1 MSASRLAAS
10 LTLWMFA
17 AAAYAAPAEL
27 DDGLLVADPAD
38 VSLFR
43 VPLETLTPGEVAAE
57 FPDTTSVL
65 VFKGDRLVFERYFGA
80 GPGIAAT
87 TTRARSPRP

>member
-1 MSASRLAAS
+1 MFASRFAAL
-10 LTLWMFA
+10 LTLLIFA
-17 AAAYAAPAEL
+17 AAAYAAPADLE
-27 DDGLLVADPAD
+27 DGLLVAEPAD

-43 VPLETLTPGEVAAE
+43 APLETLTPAVVTAE

-65 VFKGDRLVFERYFGA
+65 VFKGDRLVLNATSAR
-80 GPGIAAT
+80 AASMCS